1 MKKLIF
7 FIYGIICYVIF
18 FASFLYAIGFVG
30 NYIVPKSIDSAPQ
43 VSLTQALLTNAV
55 LLGLFAIQHSVMA
68 RQGFKKWWTK
78 FVPETIERS
87 TYVLFSSLL
96 LLLLFWKW
104 EPMGGVIW
112 SVENESTILFLNILS
127 FVGWFIV
134 LISTFLINHFDLFG
148 LRQVYFYLAGKEFS
162 GYKFSTP
169 LFYKFVRHPLY
180 LGFIIAFWATPTMS
194 AAHLLFAIGTTAY
207 ILLAIQFEEKDLT
220 NAYGEQYTN
229 YKSKVSMIIPMPPK
243 K

>member
-112 SVENESTILFLNILS
+112 SIENEFTILFLNILS

>member
-96 LLLLFWKW
+96 LFLLFWKW

-127 FVGWFIV
+127 FVGWFMV

-148 LRQVYFYLAGKEFS
+148 LRQVYFYLVGKEFS

>member
-18 FASFLYAIGFVG
+18 FGSFLYAIGFVG
-30 NYIVPKSIDSAPQ
+30 NYIVPKSIDAVPQ
-43 VSLTQALLTNAV
+43 VSLTQALVINAV
-55 LLGLFAIQHSVMA
+55 LLGLFAVQHSVMA

-78 FVPETIERS
+78 IVPETIERS

-112 SVENESTILFLNILS
+112 SVEGESTILFLNILS
-127 FVGWFIV
+127 FAGWFLV
-134 LISTFLINHFDLFG
+134 LISTFLIDHFDLFR
-148 LRQVYFYLAGKEFS
+148 LRQVYFYLMGKEFS
-162 GYKFSTP
+162 GYKFRTP

-180 LGFIIAFWATPTMS
+180 LGFIIAFWATPIMS